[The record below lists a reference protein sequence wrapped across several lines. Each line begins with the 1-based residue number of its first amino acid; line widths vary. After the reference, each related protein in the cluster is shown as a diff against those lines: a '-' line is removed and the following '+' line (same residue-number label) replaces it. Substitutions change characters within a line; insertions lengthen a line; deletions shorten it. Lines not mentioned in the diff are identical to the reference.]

1 MSATRQGERVEIAVE
16 DDGPGIDPDDL
27 EHIFERF
34 YRAREQSRRVKGS
47 GLGLAIV
54 RGFVEL
60 SGGSVHAES
69 SPAGTRFIIEL
80 PAAAPARA
88 TA

>member
-1 MSATRQGERVEIAVE
+1 
-16 DDGPGIDPDDL
+16 
-27 EHIFERF
+27 
-34 YRAREQSRRVKGS
+34 VKGS